1 MPKDETKVMFDNAVH
16 IGHRTQKWNPL
27 MKKFIHGEKDGLHII
42 NLELTTECLDR
53 ALKFLGQ
60 SFSEGKVVLFVSTKP
75 QSVLLIE
82 ETAGK
87 CNMPYVSSKWIPG
100 LLTNFP
106 TIKTRIKY
114 LKDLKS
120 QEAQGELEKYT
131 KKEAAK
137 LKKEIIKLQTAL
149 GGVENM
155 KKTPDVVFVLD
166 TVRDNIAVLEAKKIG
181 VPIVALVDTNA
192 NPSDIDYPIPAN
204 DDASKS
210 LVYLLGRI
218 AEVAN
223 KAPKPKDN
231 AGE

>member
-1 MPKDETKVMFDNAVH
+1 MPKDDVKVMFDNAVH

-42 NLELTTECLDR
+42 NLELTTEFLEK

-60 SFSEGKVVLFVSTKP
+60 SIAEGKVILFVSTKP
-75 QSVLLIE
+75 QSVVLVE
-82 ETAGK
+82 ETATQCK
-87 CNMPYVSSKWIPG
+87 MPYVSSKWIPG

-120 QEAQGELEKYT
+120 QEASGELEKYT

-137 LKKEIIKLQTAL
+137 MRKEIIKLQNAL
-149 GGVENM
+149 GGVENL
-155 KKTPDVVFVLD
+155 KKNPDVVFVLD
-166 TVRDNIAVLEAKKIG
+166 TVRDNIAVLEAKKVGI
-181 VPIVALVDTNA
+181 PIIALVDTNA

-210 LVYLLGRI
+210 LVYLLGKV
-218 AEVAN
+218 AEVASR
-223 KAPKPKDN
+223 APKPKDN
-231 AGE
+231 DGK